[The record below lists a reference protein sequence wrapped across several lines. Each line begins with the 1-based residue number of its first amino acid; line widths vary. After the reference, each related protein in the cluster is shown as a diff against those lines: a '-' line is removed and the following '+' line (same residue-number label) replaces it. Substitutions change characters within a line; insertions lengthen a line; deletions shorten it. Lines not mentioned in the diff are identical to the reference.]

1 VSSSSDRRWRVTP
14 RFAPGNGARRVR
26 LTFTNHALIQ
36 ADEGEGGSTW
46 LAPYEAFEDR
56 SYLSLGV
63 VSFVH
68 GTAGGRRYH
77 WWGRGGVPS
86 QWRHGARRL
95 RVQVGTLAIV
105 ALVAATLSVAWW
117 ASRPVPRDARV
128 AHVAGLV
135 FSYDE
140 LPSELVPS
148 TRAPLAMWVNPR
160 AAGLTSSLATAPADL
175 AAFFE
180 RCANVTAADDVLF
193 GPNAPTQIAQAYSG
207 EVRSTET
214 GLQVGV
220 LADTMATVSD
230 VQRDENFLAAGN
242 HMRCFAETIAASL
255 THRLHSRPAG
265 SQGWTVTGGEGA
277 PFGMTV
283 RGPGDAN
290 HVLTVQY
297 AARGRDETTQ
307 LGWVSRQNAAVSSLE
322 FERVSAVETRRLE
335 GLSAPSPGD

>member
-1 VSSSSDRRWRVTP
+1 VNTSHRRWRVTP
-14 RFAPGNGARRVR
+14 RFAPGNGATRVL
-26 LTFTNHALIQ
+26 LTFTDRALIQ

-46 LAPYEAFEDR
+46 LAPYDAFEDR
-56 SYLSLGV
+56 SFLTLGV

-77 WWGRGGVPS
+77 WWGRGGVPP

-95 RVQVGTLAIV
+95 RPPSVTLAMV
-105 ALVAATLSVAWW
+105 ALVVATLSVTWW

-128 AHVAGLV
+128 THVAGLV
-135 FSYDE
+135 FAYDE

-148 TRAPLAMWVNPR
+148 THAPLDRWVNPR
-160 AAGLTSSLATAPADL
+160 AAGLTSSLATSPAPL
-175 AAFFE
+175 ATFFE
-180 RCANVTAADDVLF
+180 RCANVTSSGDALF
-193 GPNAPTQIAQAYSG
+193 GPNAPNQIAQAYSG
-207 EVRSTET
+207 EVQSTQT

-255 THRLHSRPAG
+255 TSHLHGRPAG

-277 PFGMTV
+277 PFGMTA
-283 RGPGDAN
+283 RGPGDAT

-307 LGWVSRQNAAVSSLE
+307 LGWVSRQNSVLSSFE
-322 FERVSAVETRRLE
+322 FARVSAVETRRLE